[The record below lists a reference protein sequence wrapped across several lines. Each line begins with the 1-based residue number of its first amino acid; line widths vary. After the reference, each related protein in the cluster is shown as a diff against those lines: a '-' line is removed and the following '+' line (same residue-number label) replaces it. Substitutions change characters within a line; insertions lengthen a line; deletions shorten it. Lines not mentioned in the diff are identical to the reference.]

1 MKSPLHERALIT
13 EDHEVGAPRLAVASK
28 GSCEDMTH
36 QDEPDDPGGNAR
48 SWFQVPSKFRTSLE
62 VLPEPWE
69 ARFGPLRRGTVDNLV
84 VVGQIGQSIDGR
96 IATVTGHSKY
106 INGPAGLAHLHRLRA
121 LVDAVLVG
129 IGTAVADNPQL
140 TVRRCAGPSPARIVL
155 DPRGRLPPDAR
166 VLADDGVRRLVVTAA
181 GVRPNFAPGVEIVE
195 VPAANGE
202 IAPAAILGA
211 LAERG
216 FGRILIEG
224 GAHTVSRFIAAGC
237 LDRLHV
243 MIAPTMLGSGQAGI
257 TLKPILTADQ
267 ALRAPMRAHLI
278 GEEVLLDCD
287 LSAQR
292 VAVGRAKKS
301 T

>member
-1 MKSPLHERALIT
+1 MKSPLHERPLIT
-13 EDHEVGAPRLAVASK
+13 EEHGLVPLHLPVA
-28 GSCEDMTH
+28 GRTGREDMTPEV
-36 QDEPDDPGGNAR
+36 EPDNPAGNALD
-48 SWFQVPSKFRTSLE
+48 WFQVPSNFRTGSCSL
-62 VLPEPWE
+62 PQPWE
-69 ARFGPLRRGTVDNLV
+69 DRFGPLRRGAVDDLV

-129 IGTAVADNPQL
+129 IGTAVADDPQL
-140 TVRRCAGPSPARIVL
+140 TVRRVAGPSPARIVL
-155 DPRGRLPPDAR
+155 DPRGRLPADAR
-166 VLADDGVRRLVVTAA
+166 VLTADGARRIVITAE
-181 GVRPNFAPGVEIVE
+181 GVRPSLPDDIEIAE
-195 VPAANGE
+195 IPARGGE

-216 FGRILIEG
+216 FRRLLIEG

-243 MIAPTMLGSGQAGI
+243 MVAPIMFGSGQTGV
-257 TLKPILTADQ
+257 TLAPIATADQ
-267 ALRAPMRAHLI
+267 ALRSPMRAHLI

-292 VAVGRAKKS
+292 VSTGRAKKS

>member
-1 MKSPLHERALIT
+1 
-13 EDHEVGAPRLAVASK
+13 
-28 GSCEDMTH
+28 MT
-36 QDEPDDPGGNAR
+36 DAFEPDNASGNADD
-48 SWFQVPSKFRTSLE
+48 WQKVPSNFRASDDP
-62 VLPEPWE
+62 LPEPWE
-69 ARFGPLRRGTVDNLV
+69 ARFGPLRRGSVDGLV

-129 IGTAVADNPQL
+129 IGTAVADDPLL

-155 DPRGRLPPDAR
+155 DPRGRLPPDAK
-166 VLADDGVRRLVVTAA
+166 VLGDDGVRRLVVVAE
-181 GVRPNFAPGVEIVE
+181 GVAPKLPAGVEIVP
-195 VPAANGE
+195 VAAHGGE
-202 IAPAAILGA
+202 IAPAAILVA

-243 MIAPTMLGSGQAGI
+243 MVAPIMLGAGQAGV
-257 TLKPILTADQ
+257 TLKPIATADL

-287 LSAQR
+287 LTAQR
-292 VAVGRAKKS
+292 VAVGWAKKS

>member
-1 MKSPLHERALIT
+1 MKSPLHERPLIT
-13 EDHEVGAPRLAVASK
+13 EEHGIASSHLSVAGKVGP
-28 GSCEDMTH
+28 EDMTD
-36 QDEPDDPGGNAR
+36 QVEPDNPAGNALH
-48 SWFQVPSKFRTSLE
+48 WFQVPSNFRTGTGP
-62 VLPEPWE
+62 LPEPWE
-69 ARFGPLRRGTVDNLV
+69 GRFGPLRQGAIDDLV

-129 IGTAVADNPQL
+129 IGTAVADDPQL
-140 TVRRCAGPSPARIVL
+140 TVRRVTGPSPARIVL

-166 VLADDGVRRLVVTAA
+166 VLTADGVRRIVITAE
-181 GVRPNFAPGVEIVE
+181 GVRPSLPEDVEIAGI
-195 VPAANGE
+195 PARGGE

-216 FGRILIEG
+216 LRRILIEG

-243 MIAPTMLGSGQAGI
+243 MVAPIMFGSGQTGV
-257 TLKPILTADQ
+257 TLAPIATADQ
-267 ALRAPMRAHLI
+267 ALRSPMRAHLI
-278 GEEVLLDCD
+278 GDEVLLDCD

-292 VAVGRAKKS
+292 VVIGCAKKS

>member
-1 MKSPLHERALIT
+1 
-13 EDHEVGAPRLAVASK
+13 
-28 GSCEDMTH
+28 MTH
-36 QDEPDDPGGNAR
+36 QGEPDDPAGNAR
-48 SWFQVPSKFRTSLE
+48 DWFQVPGKFRTSLE
-62 VLPEPWE
+62 PLPEPWE
-69 ARFGPLRRGTVDNLV
+69 ARFGPLRRGAVDDLV

-155 DPRGRLPPDAR
+155 DPRGRLPPDAQ
-166 VLADDGVRRLVVTAA
+166 VLAEDGVRRLVVTAS
-181 GVRPNFAPGVEIVE
+181 GVRPRFASGVEIVE

-216 FGRILIEG
+216 FARILIEG
-224 GAHTVSRFIAAGC
+224 GAHTVSRFIAVGC

>member
-1 MKSPLHERALIT
+1 MSQ
-13 EDHEVGAPRLAVASK
+13 EDKA
-28 GSCEDMTH
+28 
-36 QDEPDDPGGNAR
+36 DDPGGNAASWSRVPDNFR
-48 SWFQVPSKFRTSLE
+48 SSR
-62 VLPEPWE
+62 LPLPQPWE
-69 ARFGPLRRGTVDNLV
+69 ERFGPLREGTIDDLV

-121 LVDAVLVG
+121 LVDAVLIG
-129 IGTAVADNPQL
+129 IGTAVADNPLL
-140 TVRRCAGPSPARIVL
+140 TVRRCAGPSPARVVL
-155 DPRGRLPPDAR
+155 DPRGRLSPDAK
-166 VLADDGVRRLVVTAA
+166 VLTADGVRRLVITAQ
-181 GVRPNFAPGVEIVE
+181 GVRPQFPAGVEIVE
-195 VPAANGE
+195 VPAPGGE
-202 IAPAAILGA
+202 IAPAAILAA

-216 FGRILIEG
+216 LARILVEG

-243 MIAPTMLGSGQAGI
+243 MVAPIMLGAGQAGV
-257 TLKPILTADQ
+257 TLTPIARADQ

-287 LSAQR
+287 LTAQR
-292 VAVGRAKKS
+292 VVVGRAKKS

>member
-1 MKSPLHERALIT
+1 MKSPLHERPLIT
-13 EDHEVGAPRLAVASK
+13 EEHGIAPSHLPVA
-28 GSCEDMTH
+28 GRAGREDMTTEV
-36 QDEPDDPGGNAR
+36 EPDNPSGKALHR
-48 SWFQVPSKFRTSLE
+48 FQVPSHFRTGTGP
-62 VLPEPWE
+62 LPEPWE
-69 ARFGPLRRGTVDNLV
+69 SRFGPLRQGAVDALV

-121 LVDAVLVG
+121 LVDAVLIG
-129 IGTAVADNPQL
+129 IGTAVADDPLL

-155 DPRGRLPPDAR
+155 DPRGRLSPSAKL
-166 VLADDGVRRLVVTAA
+166 LAADGARRLFVTAN
-181 GVRPNFAPGVEIVE
+181 GVRPRFAPGVEVVE

-202 IAPAAILGA
+202 IPPAAILAA

-243 MIAPTMLGSGQAGI
+243 MVAPIMFGSGQAGI
-257 TLKPILTADQ
+257 TLKPIQTADQ
-267 ALRAPMRAHLI
+267 ALRTPMRAHLI
-278 GEEVLLDCD
+278 
-287 LSAQR
+287 A
-292 VAVGRAKKS
+292 
-301 T
+301 

>member
-1 MKSPLHERALIT
+1 MA
-13 EDHEVGAPRLAVASK
+13 DVV
-28 GSCEDMTH
+28 
-36 QDEPDDPGGNAR
+36 EPDDPRGNAGTW
-48 SWFQVPSKFRTSLE
+48 SGVPSKFRACETA
-62 VLPEPWE
+62 LPEPWE
-69 ARFGPLRRGTVDNLV
+69 ARFGPLRRGTVDRLV

-121 LVDAVLVG
+121 LVDLVLIG
-129 IGTAVADNPQL
+129 IGTAVADDPLL
-140 TVRRCAGPSPARIVL
+140 TVRRCAGPSPARAVL
-155 DPRGRLPPDAR
+155 DPRGRLSPTAK
-166 VLADDGVRRLVVTAA
+166 VLGADGARRLVITAE
-181 GVRPNFAPGVEIVE
+181 GVAPKLPAGVEIVG
-195 VPAANGE
+195 VPTVGGE
-202 IAPAAILGA
+202 IAPAAILAA
-211 LAERG
+211 LAQRG

-243 MIAPTMLGSGQAGI
+243 MVAPIMLGAGQAGV
-257 TLKPILTADQ
+257 TLKPITTADQ

-287 LSAQR
+287 LTAQR
-292 VAVGRAKKS
+292 VAVGQAKKS

>member
-1 MKSPLHERALIT
+1 MKSPLHERPLIT
-13 EDHEVGAPRLAVASK
+13 EEHGIDPSRLLSESK
-28 GSCEDMTH
+28 PGREDMLQLDAPHAVGDNT
-36 QDEPDDPGGNAR
+36 DGWSE
-48 SWFQVPSKFRTSLE
+48 VPNNFRTSGSP
-62 VLPEPWE
+62 LPPPWE
-69 ARFGPLRRGTVDNLV
+69 ERFGPLRRGVVDDLV

-106 INGPAGLAHLHRLRA
+106 INGPAGLDHLHRLRA

-140 TVRRCAGPSPARIVL
+140 TVRRVAGPSPARIVL
-155 DPRGRLPPDAR
+155 DPRGRLSPDCR
-166 VLADDGVRRLVVTAA
+166 VLAGDGVRRLVVTAE
-181 GVRPNFAPGVEIVE
+181 GVRPRLAAGIETVEIAAPG
-195 VPAANGE
+195 GE
-202 IAPAAILGA
+202 IAPAAILAA

-216 FGRILIEG
+216 FRRILIEG

-243 MIAPTMLGSGQAGI
+243 MVAPTMLGSGQAGI
-257 TLKPILTADQ
+257 TLKPIQTADQ

-292 VAVGRAKKS
+292 VAIGRAKKS